1 MLDALGRFRGH
12 LVTEEF
18 EPIEAEYGE
27 QYLDWKDWGSASFG
41 ELSRSTRIYYEAE
54 LKRAGVLNRNDLN
67 VLEVGFGNGDFMWYC
82 RSRKWQ
88 ITGTE
93 INPELVSIA
102 RAEGYDAHPSSETDA
117 LPADTFDLIV
127 TIDVLE
133 HIPPEGAADFLRM
146 LLAKLKPGGAL
157 IAHFPNGD
165 SPFGLYNQNGD
176 ATHVNAIGSGK
187 ARFYAQSV
195 GAEIVFIG
203 GEARPIP
210 AGAMKHTVQ
219 RLIALPFHKVLNA
232 LVRVIFLPAT
242 RADFSATALTMILR
256 KPQAA

>member
-1 MLDALGRFRGH
+1 MIPEQFE
-12 LVTEEF
+12 LVQ
-18 EPIEAEYGE
+18 ADYGE
-27 QYLDWKDWGSASFG
+27 QYLDWKAWGSSSFG
-41 ELSRSTRIYYEAE
+41 ELSRSTRVYYEAE
-54 LKRAGVLNRNDLN
+54 LKRAGVLHRNGLN
-67 VLEVGFGNGDFMWYC
+67 VLEVGFGNGDFMYYC
-82 RSRKWQ
+82 RSRNWQ

-93 INPELVSIA
+93 INPDLVAIA
-102 RAEGYDAHPSSETDA
+102 QAEGYEALHSSETDA
-117 LPADTFDLIV
+117 LPSDTFDLIV

-133 HIPPEGAADFLRM
+133 HIPPEGTGDFLRK

-176 ATHVNAIGSGK
+176 ATHVNAIGSSK
-187 ARFYAQSV
+187 ARFYAQAV
-195 GAEIVFIG
+195 GAEVVFIG

-210 AGAMKHTVQ
+210 AGALKHTVQ

-232 LVRVIFLPAT
+232 LVRVIFLPGS
-242 RADFSATALTMILR
+242 RADFSATALSMILR